1 MDFVKLK
8 KACED
13 YAEVLLQYAI
23 NTTTDRETLKD
34 MFSTVLCKFV
44 KKETFYVVIGLVLE
58 HNYEIE
64 DIKKDWQ
71 IKLTDYLNTQTFV
84 NNPEYTDEII
94 DRVCK
99 FYKIKSTSTINNT
112 PIEE

>member
-13 YAEVLLQYAI
+13 HAEVLLQYAI

-58 HNYEIE
+58 HDYEIE

-71 IKLTDYLNTQTFV
+71 TMLTHYLNTHTFV
-84 NNPEYTDEII
+84 NNPEYTHEII
-94 DRVCK
+94 DRVK
-99 FYKIKSTSTINNT
+99 SFYKIKSTSTINKT
-112 PIEE
+112 EIDE